1 MCTGVNLF
9 TLETVSDGA
18 IAVTTQKYLPMFFAW
33 HSKRRGRTLLKIPIS
48 KNVLSL
54 WMICFFFTL
63 FWKDYCFSKQ
73 RPATTVS
80 NFEATQVRAGHSS
93 YLSQPPQPAVVYFF
107 LAGVLFSIE
116 NAKCWPNLANFDQFW
131 LFCREFTEFFGVL
144 FIDLNNAAVY

>member
-1 MCTGVNLF
+1 MQDWGN
-9 TLETVSDGA
+9 
-18 IAVTTQKYLPMFFAW
+18 
-33 HSKRRGRTLLKIPIS
+33 
-48 KNVLSL
+48 SL
-54 WMICFFFTL
+54 VFFTTVPSSFL
-63 FWKDYCFSKQ
+63 
-73 RPATTVS
+73 ATLGDCNHDGDDGDDGDV
-80 NFEATQVRAGHSS
+80 HSS

>member
-1 MCTGVNLF
+1 MRICT
-9 TLETVSDGA
+9 E
-18 IAVTTQKYLPMFFAW
+18 IRKYVTGG
-33 HSKRRGRTLLKIPIS
+33 H
-48 KNVLSL
+48 N
-54 WMICFFFTL
+54 
-63 FWKDYCFSKQ
+63 
-73 RPATTVS
+73 
-80 NFEATQVRAGHSS
+80 HSS

>member
-1 MCTGVNLF
+1 MIVTAAPDVYLVGFALHLPVGVWDTEGYMLGWLGNF
-9 TLETVSDGA
+9 C
-18 IAVTTQKYLPMFFAW
+18 
-33 HSKRRGRTLLKIPIS
+33 
-48 KNVLSL
+48 LS
-54 WMICFFFTL
+54 
-63 FWKDYCFSKQ
+63 
-73 RPATTVS
+73 AT
-80 NFEATQVRAGHSS
+80 HSS

>member
-1 MCTGVNLF
+1 MHQL
-9 TLETVSDGA
+9 LEEEESSLRLMGAVRQDGHQLQSGPH
-18 IAVTTQKYLPMFFAW
+18 VLVGGW
-33 HSKRRGRTLLKIPIS
+33 RRT
-48 KNVLSL
+48 N
-54 WMICFFFTL
+54 
-63 FWKDYCFSKQ
+63 
-73 RPATTVS
+73 
-80 NFEATQVRAGHSS
+80 HSS

>member
-1 MCTGVNLF
+1 MIYLF
-9 TLETVSDGA
+9 ALA
-18 IAVTTQKYLPMFFAW
+18 YYLVLM
-33 HSKRRGRTLLKIPIS
+33 LLS
-48 KNVLSL
+48 RS
-54 WMICFFFTL
+54 
-63 FWKDYCFSKQ
+63 
-73 RPATTVS
+73 
-80 NFEATQVRAGHSS
+80 HSS

>member
-1 MCTGVNLF
+1 MIDWELVCQRKEMRATAQ
-9 TLETVSDGA
+9 VSFKSD
-18 IAVTTQKYLPMFFAW
+18 
-33 HSKRRGRTLLKIPIS
+33 H
-48 KNVLSL
+48 
-54 WMICFFFTL
+54 
-63 FWKDYCFSKQ
+63 
-73 RPATTVS
+73 
-80 NFEATQVRAGHSS
+80 EHSS

>member
-1 MCTGVNLF
+1 MGLPLLTMASGYNIRGF
-9 TLETVSDGA
+9 ETRGPMSD
-18 IAVTTQKYLPMFFAW
+18 L
-33 HSKRRGRTLLKIPIS
+33 
-48 KNVLSL
+48 
-54 WMICFFFTL
+54 
-63 FWKDYCFSKQ
+63 
-73 RPATTVS
+73 
-80 NFEATQVRAGHSS
+80 HSS

>member
-1 MCTGVNLF
+1 MHCTLVHNVQC
-9 TLETVSDGA
+9 TLM
-18 IAVTTQKYLPMFFAW
+18 Q
-33 HSKRRGRTLLKIPIS
+33 
-48 KNVLSL
+48 NVQCS
-54 WMICFFFTL
+54 
-63 FWKDYCFSKQ
+63 
-73 RPATTVS
+73 AH
-80 NFEATQVRAGHSS
+80 EHSS

>member
-1 MCTGVNLF
+1 MQ
-9 TLETVSDGA
+9 
-18 IAVTTQKYLPMFFAW
+18 QKKDVATW
-33 HSKRRGRTLLKIPIS
+33 KARRR
-48 KNVLSL
+48 
-54 WMICFFFTL
+54 
-63 FWKDYCFSKQ
+63 
-73 RPATTVS
+73 
-80 NFEATQVRAGHSS
+80 HSS